1 VAFRSHRITR
11 QAMYVQCNIET
22 HSCNHRCH
30 RKAISFT
37 YSECVFVA
45 LVIQHAMHICH
56 IILSSVL
63 CLPLQLSSTLS
74 HKWHNFWKKL
84 LNIKYVLQLS
94 LPLFSEKSLIPR
106 RTEQDMIIHVQ
117 MSSHK
122 IPNIVR
128 FE

>member
-1 VAFRSHRITR
+1 MTYRSHRITR
-11 QAMYVQCNIET
+11 QAMYVQCNTEM
-22 HSCNHRCH
+22 HSCNHHCH

-45 LVIQHAMHICH
+45 LVIQHATHICH
-56 IILSSVL
+56 IILSSMP
-63 CLPLQLSSTLS
+63 CLALQLFSTLS

-84 LNIKYVLQLS
+84 LNIKHVLHFS
-94 LPLFSEKSLIPR
+94 LPLFSEKFLILR

-122 IPNIVR
+122 VPNIVR
-128 FE
+128 F